1 MLRSRLLAM
10 TVLAWLLSG
19 ESSPLWAQKEWI
31 RAGSYL
37 DWPETFREPSGT
49 AEARPVPAT
58 LAPDYQPVR
67 LLQNEGFEPE
77 LEPPEFGHDLS
88 GLEEPGWQQSAF
100 HQAGVHQPVCT
111 DPQLSTFGWQ
121 LLPSGV
127 LYPSYIAGTKEPRF
141 GAAWLWERRR
151 GLIWETALG
160 GRWGLFRHGT
170 FGPHDARGFQLD
182 VEGAALARVDPEEE
196 SDLEAVD
203 FRAGIVATWR
213 EGPWRLKAGYY
224 HISSHLGDEFV
235 IKNPDFTRLNYVRD
249 SLIIGLMYD
258 ITPDLQIYGEFAP
271 ALNANGGAEPGE
283 FQFGIQ
289 YSPYVVTGLRGAPF
303 WAVNGHLRQE
313 FNFGGSVNALAGWQ
327 WRGRNSNRTFRIG
340 AQYYSGPS
348 IQWSFLDRYESLVG
362 VGMWFDY

>member
-19 ESSPLWAQKEWI
+19 ESSPVWAQKEWI
-31 RAGSYL
+31 RAGSFI
-37 DWPETFREPSGT
+37 DWPETFRESPAQGEQSPDATT
-49 AEARPVPAT
+49 AD
-58 LAPDYQPVR
+58 PDYQPVR
-67 LLQNEGFEPE
+67 LLRHQDLELPE
-77 LEPPEFGHDLS
+77 EGHDLS
-88 GLEEPGWQQSAF
+88 AF
-100 HQAGVHQPVCT
+100 HHAGVHEPVCA
-111 DPQLSTFGWQ
+111 DPRVSTFGWQ
-121 LLPSGV
+121 LLPDGV

-151 GLIWETALG
+151 GLVWETALG
-160 GRWGLFRHGT
+160 GRWGLVRHGT
-170 FGPHDARGFQLD
+170 FGPHDSRGFQID

-235 IKNPDFTRLNYVRD
+235 IKNPGFTRLNYVRD

-258 ITPDLQIYGEFAP
+258 ISPDLQIYGEFAP
-271 ALNANGGAEPGE
+271 ALNANGGAEPAE

-303 WAVNGHLRQE
+303 AAVNGHLRQE
-313 FNFGGSVNALAGWQ
+313 FNFGGSVNVMAGWQ
-327 WRGRNSNRTFRIG
+327 WRGKYTNRQFRVG

-348 IQWSFLDRYESLVG
+348 IQWSFLDRYESLAG